1 MKNMVDWI
9 FTIII
14 KQWETCEPTQAHVSW
29 FNFQSMEKSCS
40 SVRYCQFISLGL
52 ELHVHVCRSKSKF
65 ELDKSSYQLFIVI
78 CLQIPHVYCTT
89 LITNNKLTLRIYKI
103 SSLSFHLPTSTLQV
117 TDSMLCYP
125 IIVSKMDG
133 LFSNH
138 NSKRQTKLQLDHTL
152 VDCVLQLYIQI
163 NCLQLLVTWLGWRQ
177 TQFTGAL
184 TWNTLWHCKLWDL

>member
-1 MKNMVDWI
+1 
-9 FTIII
+9 
-14 KQWETCEPTQAHVSW
+14 
-29 FNFQSMEKSCS
+29 MEKSCS

-152 VDCVLQLYIQI
+152 VVPCSFIFKLLAAIGYLIGMKANTVYRCI
-163 NCLQLLVTWLGWRQ
+163 NLKHS
-177 TQFTGAL
+177 L
-184 TWNTLWHCKLWDL
+184 TL